1 MGSGMAESSEEVVI
15 GFLEFTGVGSGSGKK
30 ELKKKAV
37 VVGRQSDV
45 VDVVVADDSVS
56 RKHAELVFGGGR
68 WLIRDMGSSGGTFVD
83 GKQIDG
89 KQVPLSAK
97 NEVRIGSRG
106 TTFRVKLAG
115 KRGRPRKLAV
125 GEKRKQLWRPGV
137 HTITERDLAVLEW
150 VAEERFS
157 TAELL
162 VRACFSSPDP
172 KRLQGKAASGT
183 YGSVRIA
190 KLIRDGFLTA
200 SQYRLGKMVPLL
212 LSLKG
217 YSLLHGQGRVE
228 WAQFIPELSLGTIE
242 HELLIQ
248 DLRLKLTQL
257 GVTKWRCE
265 RFLSWKNCAKQTR
278 FVPDACFE
286 AGGST
291 WYLEIERSLKAK
303 KRRAE
308 ALELRSKVDARFL
321 YVVPESIWE
330 AVKETVPMSDFE
342 SGIYWLSEANARQ
355 GRLTVKCKWSE
366 SYAWQHEMPLVEL
379 LAGKFEPEL
388 VRRRRANA
396 EWEATEAMGK
406 EFSDVPFN
414 TLNHTGPSRARV
426 ESYAKMLST
435 RNKGVLGFGA
445 DKISPLEFPAL
456 GNLPERYEA
465 MKNARRRW
473 IARRGVD
480 LAAYKNAEQ
489 AFAAY
494 VSQLSVTE
502 TASAKA
508 IEEGKPTAYGLP
520 TADALEKAV
529 RSLSGR

>member
-1 MGSGMAESSEEVVI
+1 MGSGMEESSGEVVI
-15 GFLEFTGVGSGSGKK
+15 GVLEFTGGGEGLGTRKLS
-30 ELKKKAV
+30 KKAV

-45 VDVVVADDSVS
+45 DVVVVNESVS

-68 WLIRDMGSSGGTFVD
+68 WLIRDLGSTGGTFVD

-97 NEVRIGSRG
+97 NEVRIGSPG
-106 TTFRVKLAG
+106 TTFRMKLAG

-190 KLIRDGFLTA
+190 KLVRDGFLTA
-200 SQYRLGKMVPLL
+200 SQYRLGKTVPLL

-257 GVTKWRCE
+257 GATKWQCE
-265 RFLSWKNCAKQTR
+265 RFLSWKNRAKQMR
-278 FVPDACFE
+278 FVPDAKFE
-286 AGGST
+286 AGGLT
-291 WYLEIERSLKAK
+291 WNLEIERSLKSK
-303 KRRAE
+303 KRRQD
-308 ALELRSKVDARFL
+308 ALELRAKVDARFL
-321 YVVPESIWE
+321 YVVPESLWE
-330 AVKETVPMSDFE
+330 AVKETVPLIGFE
-342 SGIYWLSEANARQ
+342 SGMYWLSEADARH
-355 GRLTVKCKWSE
+355 GRLTVKCKCSDRP
-366 SYAWQHEMPLVEL
+366 WQHEMPLVEL
-379 LAGKFEPEL
+379 LSGAYEPEL
-388 VRRRRANA
+388 VRRRRAA
-396 EWEATEAMGK
+396 IEWEAKEAMRK
-406 EFSDVPFN
+406 EFSGLVFD
-414 TLNHTGPSRARV
+414 TLNHINPARATMQQ
-426 ESYAKMLST
+426 YANMLAT
-435 RNKGVLGFGA
+435 RRKGVLGVGA
-445 DKISPLEFPAL
+445 DKISPLNFLSL
-456 GNLPERYEA
+456 GDLEARYAA
-465 MKNARRRW
+465 MTTARRKWR
-473 IARRGVD
+473 AHGVELD
-480 LAAYKNAEQ
+480 
-489 AFAAY
+489 AFKKLELTFDAY
-494 VSQLSVTE
+494 VEQLRAIE
-502 TASAKA
+502 AASAKA
-508 IEEGKPTAYGLP
+508 IAEGQLVAYKSP
-520 TADALEKAV
+520 KADELEKALNV
-529 RSLSGR
+529 LSGR